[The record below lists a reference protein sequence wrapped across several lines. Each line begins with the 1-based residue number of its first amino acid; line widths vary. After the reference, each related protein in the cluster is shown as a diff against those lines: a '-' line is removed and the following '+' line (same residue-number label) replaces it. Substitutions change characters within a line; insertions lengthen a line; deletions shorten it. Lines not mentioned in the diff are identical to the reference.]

1 MGDEKC
7 VVELAGCD
15 FSFLCF
21 LVHFVQQTAF
31 HYASILTSLNY
42 IFSTHTSIVYNV

>member
-1 MGDEKC
+1 MGNAKC

-15 FSFLCF
+15 SSFLCL

-31 HYASILTSLNY
+31 HYALILTSLNY
-42 IFSTHTSIVYNV
+42 VFSIHTSIIHNV